1 MSGLTFYFGTMNSSK
16 TANMLMKAHNYRSKD
31 KKILLIK
38 PKCDTRGHN
47 PLEISSRAGQSMLA
61 DLILENDVTDISSLL
76 MDIECIMVDEAQF
89 LSRENIDMLRDI
101 SMSIPVICYGLRTDY
116 ISKLFSGSKR
126 LMEVADTI
134 VEISTVCVGCLRKAT
149 VNAKFFLDENNNKVI
164 IRKGSSKLD
173 LGSEEKYQ
181 PMCWQCWKES

>member
-1 MSGLTFYFGTMNSSK
+1 MNSSK
-16 TANMLMKAHNYRSKD
+16 TANMLMKAYNYRSKD

-38 PKCDTRGHN
+38 PKCDTRGHT
-47 PLEISSRAGQSMLA
+47 PLEISSRAGQSMMA

-76 MDIECIMVDEAQF
+76 IDIECIMVDEAQF

-116 ISKLFSGSKR
+116 MSNLFSGSKR

-149 VNAKFFLDENNNKVI
+149 VNAKFSMDENNNKVI
-164 IRKGSSKLD
+164 IREGSSKLD

-181 PMCWQCWKES
+181 PMCWQCWKEG